1 MRAEHDVEMYAE
13 CGAPVLLALIRGAK
27 QVSREQVEIF
37 FVRTGGILKLPLI
50 LSLFSVF
57 CMTSIALSPFCHIS
71 WANPGTEHGFH
82 LRSGLYTSSAEDGCY
97 LASCHA

>member
-1 MRAEHDVEMYAE
+1 MSVGELNMRAEHDVEMYAE

-57 CMTSIALSPFCHIS
+57 CMTSIALSPFVTFRGPI
-71 WANPGTEHGFH
+71 PGQNMGSICGVGVYKF
-82 LRSGLYTSSAEDGCY
+82 S
-97 LASCHA
+97 